1 MIISKSIEKDH
12 LIKHIHL
19 QFDESKNVRQ
29 PIPQIQIDVVGSDI
43 LKQNPGYN

>member
-19 QFDESKNVRQ
+19 QFDESKNVASYSF
-29 PIPQIQIDVVGSDI
+29 GSVYRI
-43 LKQNPGYN
+43 LH